1 MRFLKGVLEFVF
13 SIPVF
18 TIMAVCAIKFV
29 DSIVWTVFVI
39 MPVVVI
45 LGVLIGISWVANAIG
60 RIGT

>member
-1 MRFLKGVLEFVF
+1 MKVFKGALEFVF